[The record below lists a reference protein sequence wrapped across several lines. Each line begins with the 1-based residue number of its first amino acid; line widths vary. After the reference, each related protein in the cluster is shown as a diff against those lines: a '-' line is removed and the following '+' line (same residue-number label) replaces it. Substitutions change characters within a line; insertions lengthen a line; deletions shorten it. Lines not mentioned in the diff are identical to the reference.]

1 MDLCPPLGKIQKSW
15 AHIKFKLFYFY
26 SVQMRQE
33 AEDYKLQLKQK
44 EEEAEGYKKQLDEM
58 ASKT

>member
-1 MDLCPPLGKIQKSW
+1 
-15 AHIKFKLFYFY
+15 
-26 SVQMRQE
+26 MRQE

-58 ASKT
+58 ASKTT